1 MLTFPNCKINL
12 GLYITERR
20 PDGYHNLETV
30 FYPVKGLQDALEAVP
45 AKGGAASLWM
55 SGKGIA
61 GQTEQNLVWKA
72 YQLLQQAYPE
82 QVAPVDLYL
91 HKVIPMGAGMGGSAD
106 GAFAL
111 RLLNDLFRLELTD
124 EMLAQL
130 ALELGSDCPFFIY
143 NTPQYATGRG
153 ERMSPV
159 AIDLS
164 AYSLQIICPELHV
177 STAAAFGMI
186 RPRPAGLDLRQLP
199 ALPVNEWKGMI
210 QNDFEAPVFTQ
221 HPELQGIKEQLY
233 AGGALYASMSGSG
246 SAIYGIFEKGK
257 RATITAPGEHFYFE

>member
-30 FYPVKGLQDALEAVP
+30 FYPVTGLQDALEAVP
-45 AKGGAASLWM
+45 AKDGTASLHM

-61 GQTEQNLVWKA
+61 GQKEQNLVWKA
-72 YQLLQQAYPE
+72 YQLLLQAYPGR
-82 QVAPVDLYL
+82 VAPVDLYL
-91 HKVIPMGAGMGGSAD
+91 HKVIPMGAGMGGGSAD

-111 RLLNDLFRLELTD
+111 RLLNDFFKLELPD
-124 EMLAQL
+124 EVLTQL
-130 ALELGSDCPFFIY
+130 ALQLGSDCPFFIY
-143 NTPQYATGRG
+143 NTPQYAAGRG
-153 ERMSPV
+153 EQMSPV

-186 RPRPAGLDLRQLP
+186 TPKPAAFDLRQLP
-199 ALPVNEWKGMI
+199 QLPLSEWKGQI
-210 QNDFEAPVFTQ
+210 GNDFEAPVFAQ
-221 HPELQGIKEQLY
+221 HPELQRIKEQLY
-233 AGGALYASMSGSG
+233 AGGAIYASMSGSG
-246 SAIYGIFEKGK
+246 SAIYGIFEKGMK
-257 RATITAPGEHFYFE
+257 ANLEGYYFE